1 MSTAMSPIRILV
13 VDDHDIVR
21 EGLTVILERGG
32 GVKVIGTA
40 CNGAQAVLAALELRP
55 DVIIMD
61 LILPVLN
68 GIDATRRVIEEL
80 PQIQIIIV
88 SACHAAVHACTA
100 LRAGARGYVLKDS
113 AAAELRNAVGAVA
126 EGRLYVSRAITP
138 LFSHGA
144 LVTPLPESPL
154 DRLSRREREVLQ
166 HVVAGSSSSAIAP
179 LLSLSR
185 KTVDTYRARIMSKL
199 GVTNR
204 SALIQLATEC
214 MLPTV

>member
-1 MSTAMSPIRILV
+1 MTPIRTLI

-32 GVKVIGTA
+32 GVEVVGIA
-40 CNGAQAVLAALELRP
+40 CNGAQAVLAAQDLHP
-55 DVIIMD
+55 DIIIMD
-61 LILPVLN
+61 LVLPVLS
-68 GIDATRRVIEEL
+68 GIDATRRVIHEL
-80 PQIQIIIV
+80 PQTQIIIV
-88 SACHAAVHACTA
+88 SACHAAVHACNA
-100 LRAGARGYVLKDS
+100 LRAGARGYVLKTS
-113 AAAELRNAVGAVA
+113 AAAELRSAVGAVSA
-126 EGRLYVSRAITP
+126 GRLYVSRAITE
-138 LFSHGA
+138 LFSHGV
-144 LVTPLPESPL
+144 LLTSLPESPL
-154 DRLSRREREVLQ
+154 DRLSRREQQVLQ
-166 HVVAGSSSSAIAP
+166 HVVAGSSSSTIAP